1 MVDVNTCTPTELL
14 THSGMTAATA
24 RAIVDER
31 EAHGPYRSVE
41 DVVARN
47 GLKPHVVAAFIARLS
62 VSEAPA
68 QPKQEGR
75 RGRVLDL

>member
-14 THSGMTAATA
+14 TLSGMTAATA

-62 VSEAPA
+62 VSESPV